1 MSPPSE
7 RAMYDVNEY
16 GARAERCRRKAQQ
29 ARDETDKRAWLELAE
44 DWSRLI
50 RQRVRSG
57 STATE
62 RFAAKES
69 E

>member
-1 MSPPSE
+1 MF
-7 RAMYDVNEY
+7 DVNEY
-16 GARAERCRRKAQQ
+16 GARAERCRRMAEQ

-44 DWSRLI
+44 EWSRLI
-50 RQRVRSG
+50 RQRVRCG

-62 RFAAKES
+62 RYAGKER